1 MRSAL
6 EVTWSTAGGIA
17 VRVKRTSRSRFTP
30 VCSQQHGRFTTV
42 WDSPPWPRDTEAFHA
57 SFERGGLQ
65 AEDAGSAAFAADA
78 PGGRLQ
84 NFHDV
89 LAFQVFERLSG
100 RC

>member
-1 MRSAL
+1 MRRAL
-6 EVTWSTAGGIA
+6 A
-17 VRVKRTSRSRFTP
+17 VRGSPGGGTAVGVKRAGRSPFTP

-100 RC
+100 RW